1 MASSMSAEI
10 IGTAARYDQQFQ
22 VPDLPVVRLGAA
34 VVEDEDGAALCG
46 VPKPQILSGEFART
60 HLPGL
65 LAKCDGTRSHARLAE
80 ELSLSEDA
88 VFKAVAFLWSCGAVE
103 DRAAA
108 LPHEEVPGELATMLS
123 RLGDCTG
130 VARHWTEGLDRL
142 RATRI
147 AVVGDR
153 RGAGA
158 LADLLSASSCVVAD
172 APDDAGLVVFV
183 DTPDSHPDVS
193 ERGMRA
199 WDRGTPFLRVAL
211 RQDLFQV
218 GPYVDPDFT
227 PCIDCALAGL
237 PVPGDEPADDAATV
251 LGLGIACR
259 TVVALLSRCMVTHLP
274 IDTRIM
280 SPTTFRALHAP
291 AATRAAC
298 PTCGDAEGPM
308 SDTPG
313 LAARY
318 EQSVAIPP
326 RRFVDTKGHQ
336 AHYKP
341 SNLKLQFEFRQ
352 YSGTDTVVLPEP
364 RPELLDGPG
373 EGLSLETL
381 GLILNYAAGL
391 RPRAEQSGK
400 LRRWTAAGGNIGSVG
415 ARVVVNDPDIL
426 PVGTYAYSESEH
438 TLVRLGPAAPGLDA
452 PVALILTANVGKV
465 ARKYGSFALRVS
477 IQDGGCSAMTARR
490 VSQALAIPWRPV
502 ARWDERALCAACH
515 ADPDREPITT
525 VTYLGDNRAH

>member
-1 MASSMSAEI
+1 MASSISAET

-22 VPDLPVVRLGAA
+22 VPDLPVVRLGVAI
-34 VVEDEDGAALCG
+34 VENEDGATLCG
-46 VPKPQILSGEFART
+46 VPKPQTLSGKFTRT
-60 HLPGL
+60 HLSEL
-65 LAKCDGTRSHARLAE
+65 FAKCDGTRSHARLAE

-88 VFKAVAFLWSCGAVE
+88 VFKALAFLWSCGAIE

-108 LPHEEVPGELATMLS
+108 LSHESVPEELATLLS
-123 RLGDCTG
+123 RMGDCTG
-130 VARHWTEGLDRL
+130 VARHWTEGLEGL
-142 RATRI
+142 RSTRV
-147 AVVGDR
+147 AVAGGR
-153 RGAGA
+153 REANA
-158 LADLLSASSCVVAD
+158 LTELLNSSSCNVVD
-172 APDDAGLVVFV
+172 APDDAGLMIFV
-183 DTPDSHPDVS
+183 DTPDSHSAVS
-193 ERGMRA
+193 EQGKRA
-199 WDRGTPFLRVAL
+199 WDLGIPFLRVSL
-211 RQDLFQV
+211 RRGLFQV

-237 PVPGDEPADDAATV
+237 PVPGDEPADAAATA

-280 SPTTFRALHAP
+280 SPVTLRALHAP

-298 PTCGDAEGPM
+298 PTCGEAEGPM
-308 SDTPG
+308 SSVPA

-341 SNLKLQFEFRQ
+341 SNLELQFEFRR

-364 RPELLDGPG
+364 RPELLDGPR
-373 EGLSLETL
+373 EGLNLETL
-381 GLILNYAAGL
+381 GLILNYTAGL
-391 RPRAEQSGK
+391 RLRSEQSGK

-415 ARVVVNDPDIL
+415 ARVVINDPGIL
-426 PVGTYAYSESEH
+426 PTGTYAYSESEH
-438 TLVRLGPAAPGLDA
+438 ELVRLGGVAPGLDA

-465 ARKYGSFALRVS
+465 AKKYGSFALRVS
-477 IQDGGCSAMTARR
+477 IQDGGCSTATARR
-490 VSQALAIPWRPV
+490 VSEALAIPWKPV

-515 ADPDREPITT
+515 ANPDQEPITT
-525 VTYLGDNRAH
+525 VTYLGDTHAH